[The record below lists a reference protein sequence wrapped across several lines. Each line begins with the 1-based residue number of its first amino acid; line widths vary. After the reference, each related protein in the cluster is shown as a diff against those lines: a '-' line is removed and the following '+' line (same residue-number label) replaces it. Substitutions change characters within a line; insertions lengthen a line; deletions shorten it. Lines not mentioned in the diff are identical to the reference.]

1 MSLHY
6 VALGDST
13 TVGVGDP
20 MNGSTTDLSGAGAR
34 PGEGWRGWAS
44 LLADALGSS
53 HRVTF
58 SNHATSGAT
67 VPVVVSDQLPET
79 GTGRVDLASL
89 IVGVNDTLRSTFDQ
103 AQIRDGLQRCAEQL
117 TARGAVLLTVRFHD
131 HGQVFGLPSW
141 LRRPLWQRIE
151 QVNNA
156 YDDLHARFGGIRIDM
171 ADYPEVYRRD
181 FWSVDRLHPGERGHR
196 RLARAFADELA
207 LRGFRIAVPPDLEC
221 AGQTPTK
228 WADAVWM
235 VREGVPWLGRRASDL
250 TPWAAKMVLTQFRP
264 NRFANVGRSPQP
276 RLAQLP
282 RPDVLVHNP
291 TTANAEVQR
300 VQA

>member
-20 MNGSTTDLSGAGAR
+20 LNGSTTELSGAGAR

-44 LLADALGSS
+44 LLAEALGSS

-58 SNHATSGAT
+58 SNLATSGAT
-67 VPVVVSDQLPET
+67 APLVAAEQLPET
-79 GTGRVDLASL
+79 GTGPIDIASL
-89 IVGVNDTLRSTFDQ
+89 IVGVNDTLRSTFDPG
-103 AQIRDGLQRCAEQL
+103 QIRDCLNGCAEQL
-117 TARGAVLLTVRFHD
+117 TARGALLLTVRFHD

-151 QVNNA
+151 QVNTI
-156 YDDLHARFGGIRIDM
+156 YDDLFSRFGGIRIDM

-196 RLARAFADELA
+196 RVARAFADELA
-207 LRGFRIAVPPDLEC
+207 RSGLRIDVPPDLDCDEDK
-221 AGQTPTK
+221 APTK

-235 VREGVPWLGRRASDL
+235 VREGVPWLGRRAHDL
-250 TPWAAKMVLTQFRP
+250 TPWAVKMALTQLRP
-264 NRFANVGRSPQP
+264 
-276 RLAQLP
+276 
-282 RPDVLVHNP
+282 P
-291 TTANAEVQR
+291 TNAEVER
-300 VQA
+300 VRV